1 MTIDK
6 TILIKNIYY
15 MLSYAFQQLK
25 QNNYEKI
32 DGENFDEI
40 YDLFAEILF
49 RGISFQLKQGLH
61 KEYIPN
67 HDTLPTLKGKMDLRG
82 TINNLMQKKQKIDCD
97 FDDLSENNLFNQILK
112 TTVSYLLSIPK
123 VNSNRKSKLRK
134 LMLFFGNVDIINI
147 SLVKWT
153 TLRFDRNCQT
163 YQMLLYICYFIMDNQ
178 TLTTESGRYKM
189 KGFTDDHMCK
199 LFEKF
204 VLEYY
209 KKHHPE
215 LHAQASQIAW
225 NIDAEYSSTNALPIM
240 QTDIMMHNEE
250 RALIIDTKYYSRTMQ
265 ERFGKATLHSNN
277 IYQIQSYVMNHDKSH
292 SGNVDGM
299 LLYAKTD
306 EDIVPDGQIK
316 LNDGNVISF
325 KTLDLSK
332 NFDSIK
338 KQLDD
343 FVAFYYK
350 TPK

>member
-1 MTIDK
+1 
-6 TILIKNIYY
+6 

-25 QNNYEKI
+25 QNNYDKI
-32 DGENFDEI
+32 DGEDFNEI

-61 KEYIPN
+61 NEYISI

-97 FDDLSENNLFNQILK
+97 FDELSENNIFNQILK
-112 TTVSYLLSIPK
+112 TTVSFLLSIPG
-123 VNSNRKSKLRK
+123 VNPSRKSKLRK
-134 LMLFFGNVDIINI
+134 LILFFGNVDNI
-147 SLVKWT
+147 DITVVKWT

-163 YQMLLYICYFIMDNQ
+163 YQMLLYICYFIMDGQ
-178 TLTTESGRYKM
+178 TLTTESGKYKL
-189 KGFTDDHMCK
+189 KGFTDEHMCK

-240 QTDIMMHNEE
+240 QTDIIMSTRE
-250 RALIIDTKYYSRTMQ
+250 RTLVIDTKYYSRTMQ
-265 ERFGKATLHSNN
+265 ERFGKTTLHSNN
-277 IYQIQSYVMNHDKSH
+277 IYQIQSYVMNHDRSH
-292 SGNVDGM
+292 NGNVDGM

-306 EDIVPDGQIK
+306 EAIVPDGQIK
-316 LNDGNVISF
+316 LNDGNIISF
-325 KTLDLSK
+325 RTLDLSSD
-332 NFDSIK
+332 FDSIK
-338 KQLDD
+338 KQLDG
-343 FVAFYYK
+343 FVATYYNN
-350 TPK
+350 PC